1 METLPPEIITKILE
15 YLPFGDRRVVAMVNK
30 AFYYASY
37 HPAFSRKEFLTYQ
50 TSGVD
55 LKKFTDFK
63 KMLKKSR
70 RKLFCLKF
78 VDFIFIDD
86 LTIFTNLGNHIISLH
101 FNNLKCLNDS
111 FLDAI
116 SQCCRNLEKLELVRL
131 QDLSITDK
139 NRAPIYKL
147 CSITLDDVQM
157 SDREFNP
164 ILKFAPNLK
173 DLSIVN
179 CNINGSSQVLK
190 RFYPQRTDSATSNE
204 YLFNKYNSNYIFS
217 DINIIYH
224 LNNSVQLNSL
234 RLNQCCHVFYQIQS
248 IQQLKSLVLDLK
260 NTYTNQSSEIEN
272 FKILSQCIL
281 LEQLEIDHLPLW
293 LLPTVSKL
301 CNLRHLTVKYSIRSG
316 DDLELLKSFV
326 DSLKDMK
333 YIRKLSFNIVAEDF
347 DIVHPIFGFPDCIFT
362 SLTSLDCSL
371 DANLRRIVFS
381 ENLISLRIRNAHN
394 LSVSFLQKILTN
406 VPNVKHLHIDR
417 CSIIDDSNFVDLP
430 ISNLKELITLKI
442 LGSRISHLS
451 LRHIWNSTLKV
462 ITFDS
467 VSLLPF
473 RVEENLLAVRQT
485 ILLLGIRIP
494 LLTQLEIYIDSPSF
508 SVIED
513 QNLLSYYW
521 EDIKELVKRCFK
533 EMKIFRL
540 WK

>member
-1 METLPPEIITKILE
+1 M
-15 YLPFGDRRVVAMVNK
+15 
-30 AFYYASY
+30 
-37 HPAFSRKEFLTYQ
+37 
-50 TSGVD
+50 
-55 LKKFTDFK
+55 
-63 KMLKKSR
+63 
-70 RKLFCLKF
+70 
-78 VDFIFIDD
+78 
-86 LTIFTNLGNHIISLH
+86 
-101 FNNLKCLNDS
+101 
-111 FLDAI
+111 
-116 SQCCRNLEKLELVRL
+116 
-131 QDLSITDK
+131 
-139 NRAPIYKL
+139 
-147 CSITLDDVQM
+147 
-157 SDREFNP
+157 
-164 ILKFAPNLK
+164 
-173 DLSIVN
+173 
-179 CNINGSSQVLK
+179 
-190 RFYPQRTDSATSNE
+190 
-204 YLFNKYNSNYIFS
+204 
-217 DINIIYH
+217 
-224 LNNSVQLNSL
+224 
-234 RLNQCCHVFYQIQS
+234 
-248 IQQLKSLVLDLK
+248 LDLK

-508 SVIED
+508 SVIEG

>member
-190 RFYPQRTDSATSNE
+190 RFYPQRTDSAT
-204 YLFNKYNSNYIFS
+204 K
-217 DINIIYH
+217 
-224 LNNSVQLNSL
+224 
-234 RLNQCCHVFYQIQS
+234 
-248 IQQLKSLVLDLK
+248 
-260 NTYTNQSSEIEN
+260 
-272 FKILSQCIL
+272 
-281 LEQLEIDHLPLW
+281 
-293 LLPTVSKL
+293 
-301 CNLRHLTVKYSIRSG
+301 
-316 DDLELLKSFV
+316 
-326 DSLKDMK
+326 
-333 YIRKLSFNIVAEDF
+333 
-347 DIVHPIFGFPDCIFT
+347 
-362 SLTSLDCSL
+362 
-371 DANLRRIVFS
+371 
-381 ENLISLRIRNAHN
+381 
-394 LSVSFLQKILTN
+394 
-406 VPNVKHLHIDR
+406 
-417 CSIIDDSNFVDLP
+417 
-430 ISNLKELITLKI
+430 LITLKI